1 MGKNK
6 TKIQKARD
14 EKINKPIKYPK
25 PTKRTYNDM
34 ISKQKIIEYEPNIK
48 LSKTFKPK
56 IENESTDNI
65 LIKEDNT
72 IKENDN
78 NNNILDLFTVNSVD
92 LRII

>member
-1 MGKNK
+1 MGRNK
-6 TKIQKARD
+6 TKIQKERD
-14 EKINKPIKYPK
+14 KKINKPIKYPK

-34 ISKQKIIEYEPNIK
+34 ISKQIINEYEPSIK
-48 LSKTFKPK
+48 IAKTFKPNNEK
-56 IENESTDNI
+56 ESTDNL

-78 NNNILDLFTVNSVD
+78 NNILDVFTVNNVD